1 MTGRLRRL
9 DDDKDLNDN
18 DGSHLGDFKGVWNAS
33 NVSKGQS
40 IVKKIAKTAANFE
53 RVQKRTYVCLSG
65 SNTPKSAYLTCPA
78 LVPAV

>member
-40 IVKKIAKTAANFE
+40 TVKKS
-53 RVQKRTYVCLSG
+53 QKRQQIMIELKKDVY
-65 SNTPKSAYLTCPA
+65 
-78 LVPAV
+78 